1 MFRSVQYVFFS
12 HYFSLILQVFL
23 CSSLSFDPSGQ
34 SNMGFTMNQIFNST
48 EELEASVGYTD
59 IRFAVLKRVTS
70 DVEMDDIEPQVFTF
84 LHLNTIFTILSRL
97 LGLTP
102 LNLNISNIC
111 QLCASFLQG
120 VLTTRNLKGGLSF
133 ITLKANEVCLTKKL
147 FLPAGNA
154 SLWV

>member
-1 MFRSVQYVFFS
+1 MQFS
-12 HYFSLILQVFL
+12 
-23 CSSLSFDPSGQ
+23 
-34 SNMGFTMNQIFNST
+34 MKQIFNST
-48 EELEASVGYTD
+48 EEMEASVGYTD
-59 IRFAVLKRVTS
+59 IRFTVLKRVTS

-84 LHLNTIFTILSRL
+84 LHLSTIFTILLRL

-154 SLWV
+154 FHWV